1 MPAPKIS
8 MEYLFSRPNPARIP
22 NQIQSFWLPVFTI
35 RMTSQAQPIQN
46 SGSNAFMDS
55 KLPVARIPGAT
66 SVARAAEALG
76 KPLAAQLA
84 GDQGGED
91 YLARC
96 GHGRQETDRRE

>member
-1 MPAPKIS
+1 
-8 MEYLFSRPNPARIP
+8 
-22 NQIQSFWLPVFTI
+22 
-35 RMTSQAQPIQN
+35 
-46 SGSNAFMDS
+46 MDS